1 MLRLT
6 KYARWRKPPI
16 QCELVSGQIERSAP
30 ILRPRLLY
38 THDTTT
44 TTAAPSTHNR
54 LCVTSGC
61 PRAWMGIVA
70 ELCGHIWNSPVRC
83 KYLNTKRSLDSRY
96 EELNL
101 TTPPPWRWRW
111 LLEASVPDTP
121 TSRIHQ
127 HPSKVGTERKT
138 QSYLSGCLVDRPG
151 LIVSSPQSHDLFL
164 IIIESD

>member
-16 QCELVSGQIERSAP
+16 QCELVPGQIERSAP

-38 THDTTT
+38 THFM

-54 LCVTSGC
+54 LCVTSGY

-101 TTPPPWRWRW
+101 TTPPPRRWRW
-111 LLEASVPDTP
+111 LYW
-121 TSRIHQ
+121 R
-127 HPSKVGTERKT
+127 HPSQIHLPASTTIHPEWGQRERH
-138 QSYLSGCLVDRPG
+138 SLICLAGCLVDRPG
-151 LIVSSPQSHDLFL
+151 LIVSSPQSHDLFV